1 MKQEKNIVGLQNY
14 TYPRIRVSQ
23 KVYAKIAHCANETN
37 KTMNEITSA
46 LIEFAID
53 HLELK
58 EEMVRVTKV
67 YIGDEE
73 I

>member
-1 MKQEKNIVGLQNY
+1 MKKEKNIVGLQNP
-14 TYPRIRVSQ
+14 YPRIRVSQ
-23 KVYAKIAHCANETN
+23 KAYAKIAHCANETN

-46 LIEFAID
+46 LLEFAIG
-53 HLELK
+53 HLKIK
-58 EEMVRVTKV
+58 EELVPMTKL